1 MLTNNKEAIQMTNFK
16 VERTEGKITVTEG
29 YGILEVLVADVTE
42 GLELGEITSVTF
54 GYEGYQPITAE
65 RANEIAKAPISQ
77 VFGIDTPEEVSDHT
91 AIWLIDYARFVLA
104 KERFGKPNFVAMDHP
119 ESSRLY
125 FEEIKVGMG
134 GFYSSWTDRYHCVVT
149 KVSPT
154 GKQITVEDV
163 ATTAGEDFDYHSNQ
177 TYNFDPTPRGNAQKA
192 YKGKYGYKN
201 ASLRF
206 YFTGF
211 SKYDDPSF

>member
-1 MLTNNKEAIQMTNFK
+1 MINFK

-29 YGILEVLVADVTE
+29 YNILDVLVADVTE
-42 GLELGEITSVTF
+42 DLQLGEVTSVTF
-54 GYEGYQPITAE
+54 GYEGYKPITAE
-65 RANEIAKAPISQ
+65 RANELAKAPISQ

-91 AIWLIDYARFVLA
+91 AIELIDYARFVLA

-125 FEEIKVGMG
+125 FKEIEVGMG
-134 GFYSSWTDRYHCVVT
+134 GYYSCWSDRYPCVVT
-149 KVSPT
+149 KVSPS

-163 ATTAGEDFDYHSNQ
+163 ATTAGEGFDYYRNQ
-177 TYNFDPTPRGNAQKA
+177 TYNFDPTPQGNTQKA

-201 ASLRF
+201 GSLRF

-211 SKYDDPSF
+211 SKYEDPSF

>member
-1 MLTNNKEAIQMTNFK
+1 MTNFK
-16 VERTEGKITVTEG
+16 VERTEDKITVSEG
-29 YGILEVLVADVTE
+29 YGTLDVLVANVTE

-54 GYEGYQPITAE
+54 GYEGYQSITAE

-91 AIWLIDYARFVLA
+91 AIGLIDYTRFVLA
-104 KERFGKPNFVAMDHP
+104 KERFGKPNFVAMHHP

-134 GFYSSWTDRYHCVVT
+134 GYYSCWSDRYPCVVT

-163 ATTAGEDFDYHSNQ
+163 APTVGEGFDYHTNQ
-177 TYNFDPTPRGNAQKA
+177 TYIFDPTPIGNAQKA
-192 YKGKYGYKN
+192 YKGDMGTRITLYDSTSQGSANMN
-201 ASLRF
+201 ARH
-206 YFTGF
+206 
-211 SKYDDPSF
+211 SKEELI